1 MMKKLLSAKSLG
13 LNLGAGLCLTLAAAS
28 VNANTHTLQNKAY
41 HTGEPIPKTMQMTGF
56 IEMQHARTVKDIAFT
71 DLEGKSIK
79 LSDYHGKL
87 LLLNLWATWCP
98 PCLQEIPALQKL
110 KANNKDNQI
119 EIVSLSID
127 EHPENIPAFMEEHGF
142 KDFESLTDPTKK
154 IEQIMPANV
163 VPATY
168 VFDGAGNLVGFMRGF
183 LHWDDKGVQPYL
195 DQLIAKYAN
204 KTAENIAAN

>member
-1 MMKKLLSAKSLG
+1 MINRLLPGKHLAMKMGLG
-13 LNLGAGLCLTLAAAS
+13 LTLFAAS
-28 VNANTHTLQNKAY
+28 LAVNANTLQSKAY
-41 HTGEPIPKTMQMTGF
+41 HTGEPIPRTMQMTGF
-56 IEMQHARTVKDIAFT
+56 VEMQYARTVTDMSFT
-71 DLEGKSIK
+71 DLQGKVVK

-87 LLLNLWATWCP
+87 LMLNLWATWCP
-98 PCLQEIPALQKL
+98 PCLKEIPALQQV
-110 KANNKDNQI
+110 KANNAGNQV

-127 EHPENIPAFMEEHGF
+127 QNPENIPAFLKEHGIKNF
-142 KDFESLTDPTKK
+142 GSLTDPTGK

-195 DQLIAKYAN
+195 DKLIAKYAN
-204 KTAENIAAN
+204 KTSAKS